1 MKWKERL
8 AGFCSVVGWHV
19 PEAPRLQATVLFW
32 GLLLAYGRASFF
44 LFPSSQRR
52 YWVPGQR
59 CFPCSQY
66 TAFES
71 IVSASYQLT
80 HWGKSACGAS
90 RKDETS
96 ISATVHFSTDITKWS
111 KMLINM
117 KMQFLWIEV
126 AASSVCSVE
135 PAMEEK
141 SDKML
146 SIKASILRRMIQR
159 GTQVQEI
166 FINK

>member
-1 MKWKERL
+1 MR
-8 AGFCSVVGWHV
+8 
-19 PEAPRLQATVLFW
+19 P
-32 GLLLAYGRASFF
+32 ASPPQFTF
-44 LFPSSQRR
+44 QQILPN
-52 YWVPGQR
+52 
-59 CFPCSQY
+59 
-66 TAFES
+66 
-71 IVSASYQLT
+71 
-80 HWGKSACGAS
+80 
-90 RKDETS
+90 
-96 ISATVHFSTDITKWS
+96 WS

-117 KMQFLWIEV
+117 KMQLLWIEA
-126 AASSVCSVE
+126 AASSVCSLE

>member
-1 MKWKERL
+1 
-8 AGFCSVVGWHV
+8 
-19 PEAPRLQATVLFW
+19 
-32 GLLLAYGRASFF
+32 
-44 LFPSSQRR
+44 
-52 YWVPGQR
+52 
-59 CFPCSQY
+59 
-66 TAFES
+66 
-71 IVSASYQLT
+71 
-80 HWGKSACGAS
+80 
-90 RKDETS
+90 
-96 ISATVHFSTDITKWS
+96 
-111 KMLINM
+111 MLINM

-126 AASSVCSVE
+126 AASSVRSVE